1 MSWIKFKEKN
11 KVISSMKISRMNM
24 EKRMKRASSLAMT
37 LNSLIWSMI
46 NSMASFLI
54 KTTNWLL
61 KGMKKPSKT
70 RKSQII

>member
-1 MSWIKFKEKN
+1 
-11 KVISSMKISRMNM
+11 MKISRMNM

-46 NSMASFLI
+46 NSMESFLI
-54 KTTNWLL
+54 KTTKWLL

>member
-1 MSWIKFKEKN
+1 
-11 KVISSMKISRMNM
+11 M

-54 KTTNWLL
+54 KTTKWLL